1 MDSAMTRFAIRAAY
15 GASQLPR
22 VAWYI
27 GHGFVMGRL
36 AERMRQQE
44 RQRTRPRAHSD
55 TPVPDRARLYRDMAA
70 GGCIGQSLGRQ
81 VPEWLDGLILS
92 ATWLKPSRD
101 MARLSGARRAVLDE
115 NPCAYAA
122 MATLLAYPPAWLEA
136 DWSVY
141 EAALA
146 NAPMTPQARHVVRER
161 IDALLSFDGS
171 ADIVAL
177 AVPAL
182 VLGAR
187 DDMIIPAFMQDELA
201 AALPDAS
208 KIMLDFRRTFL
219 PCLAA
224 GSLHGDS
231 SGMDRET
238 RVTTRCRTCR
248 RRPSGTR
255 RWHDQT
261 RHRRHCR
268 SFPET
273 GAVPAYSGGIRDARR
288 RSHLMA
294 GQSKSGQ
301 F

>member
-1 MDSAMTRFAIRAAY
+1 M
-15 GASQLPR
+15 
-22 VAWYI
+22 
-27 GHGFVMGRL
+27 
-36 AERMRQQE
+36 
-44 RQRTRPRAHSD
+44 
-55 TPVPDRARLYRDMAA
+55 
-70 GGCIGQSLGRQ
+70 
-81 VPEWLDGLILS
+81 
-92 ATWLKPSRD
+92 
-101 MARLSGARRAVLDE
+101 LDE

-208 KIMLDFRRTFL
+208 KIMLD
-219 PCLAA
+219 
-224 GSLHGDS
+224 
-231 SGMDRET
+231 
-238 RVTTRCRTCR
+238 
-248 RRPSGTR
+248 
-255 RWHDQT
+255 
-261 RHRRHCR
+261 
-268 SFPET
+268 
-273 GAVPAYSGGIRDARR
+273 SGGHFFPVSRPEAF
-288 RSHLMA
+288 MA
-294 GQSKSGQ
+294 TVAEWIGKLG
-301 F
+301 